1 MPTPEELLLLDE
13 SLLSVN
19 QRFQLPHNKESAREF
34 LSKLTK
40 AQIENL
46 KYDFRFNARP
56 KQLPPDGDWTF
67 WLIGCGRGFGKTFAG
82 AGWIKE
88 EEAKA
93 AKAGK
98 KLEIGIFG
106 DVYQE
111 TERTMVQ
118 AILDMYPEKNRPV
131 YSSNK
136 KLITWKSGSI
146 AHVIQGGQTPE
157 KLRGL
162 NLNIAWVDE
171 FAKFQYPVQFWD
183 QLMFCLRK
191 GENIKCLITTTP
203 AISTNKLLREII
215 DDGFGKCVY
224 IKGKTDENLELN
236 KQARNNLHKKYD
248 DTRLG
253 AQELNGTL
261 LDDITGGLWKREMLK
276 DFSTFIREEEEK
288 MEAKGLK
295 ITKEYIDKYLG
306 TQLKHIVVAV
316 DPAITNTAKSDE
328 TGIVVVGRNHLNQGF
343 VLEDQSGK
351 YSPNEWAQI
360 AVKLHKKYKC
370 KQIVAESNQGGD
382 MVKSMIHNC
391 DPKIQVELVRATKG
405 KLVRAEPVA
414 MLYEQGKF
422 YHCPE
427 KAGELDVLE
436 DQLCNYTGK
445 KADKADQSM
454 QEENAIKSPDRMD
467 ALVWAVSFLF
477 SDLIKNPARGSIPFR
492 FSSF

>member
-1 MPTPEELLLLDE
+1 MSNTLDELLTIDEELL
-13 SLLSVN
+13 SIN
-19 QRFQLPHNKESAREF
+19 QRFQLPQYKEAAYEF
-34 LSKLTK
+34 LSKLSK

-56 KQLPPDGDWTF
+56 KQLPPEGDWTF

-88 EEAKA
+88 EEARA
-93 AKAGK
+93 AKEGK

-111 TERTMVQ
+111 TERTMVA
-118 AILDMYPEKNRPV
+118 AILAMYPEKSRPI

-136 KLITWKSGSI
+136 KLITWKSGCI
-146 AHVIQGGQTPE
+146 AHVIQGGQTPN

-162 NLNIAWVDE
+162 NLNIAWIDE
-171 FAKFQYPVQFWD
+171 FAKFQYPAQFFD

-203 AISTNKLLREII
+203 AIATNKLLREII
-215 DDGFGKCVY
+215 NGDYGTCVRVR
-224 IKGKTDENLELN
+224 GNTDENLSLN

-248 DTRLG
+248 GTRLG
-253 AQELNGTL
+253 AQELSGDL
-261 LDDITGGLWKREMLK
+261 LDDISGGLWKREMIK
-276 DFSTFIREEEEK
+276 DFSAFIREEEQK
-288 MEAKGLK
+288 LTDRGLK
-295 ITKEYIDKYLG
+295 LTKDFKDTYLK
-306 TQLKHIVVAV
+306 TQLKHVVVAV

-328 TGIVVVGRNHLNQGF
+328 TGIVVVGRNYAGQGF
-343 VLEDQSGK
+343 VLDDQSGK
-351 YSPNEWAQI
+351 YSPNEWASI
-360 AVKLHKKYKC
+360 AVSLHNKYKC

-391 DPKIQVELVRATKG
+391 DPKINVELVRATKG

-414 MLYEQGKF
+414 MLYEQGRF
-422 YHCPE
+422 YHCA
-427 KAGELDVLE
+427 KDSELDILE
-436 DQLCNYTGK
+436 DQLCNYSGK
-445 KADKADQSM
+445 KKDKVDETM
-454 QEENAIKSPDRMD
+454 QEENQIKSPDRMD
-467 ALVWAVSFLF
+467 ALVWAVTHLF
-477 SDLIKNPARGSIPFR
+477 SDMIKSPARGSIPFR